1 MTDTRTKS
9 IKMTFR
15 ALYSYVMNT
24 NYRSIAGLLGMLLS
38 IGSIV
43 ILVIGWNGLLLRQK
57 IIFMIIS
64 LAFTVINPVML
75 AVKTAS
81 QLKKSPSYKKPL
93 NYTFGDDGILVSQE
107 EMSQKIKWENIY
119 RIMLTSSMVA
129 IYTSPVMAYVIPLSE
144 LGKDKGKILSAVVQ
158 FTAAYK
164 PRLSRNLKVYQT
176 GKGL

>member
-1 MTDTRTKS
+1 MTDTKTKS
-9 IKMTFR
+9 IKMTFW

-24 NYRSIAGLLGMLLS
+24 NYRSIAGVLGLFLSLGS
-38 IGSIV
+38 IG
-43 ILVIGWNGLLLRQK
+43 ILIIGWNGLLLRQK
-57 IIFMIIS
+57 IIFIIIA

-93 NYTFGDDGILVSQE
+93 NYSFGDDGILVSQDE
-107 EMSQKIKWENIY
+107 LSQKIKWKDIY
-119 RIMLTSSMVA
+119 RIMLTKSMVA
-129 IYTSPVMAYVIPLSE
+129 IYTGPVTAFVIPLSE